1 MTHHQVTFGDADQHF
16 YEPVDAFTRFLEPE
30 FRHAIR
36 WVQQDSRQLLL
47 VGDRLFRMIPN
58 PTFDPIAKPGAL
70 ADYFRGKNATG
81 ADTKALVG
89 DLEPIRPEYRD
100 RDRRLVALDAQGVRT
115 AFLLPTLA
123 LGIEELLTHDPAGLH
138 GVFRAFNR
146 WLDEDWGFARDDR
159 IMSPAVMTLIDP
171 EAAEKDLNWAIKK
184 GARAVVMRPGPVM
197 GPGGG
202 RSPGDPVYD
211 RFWAIA
217 AEARVVVAYHAADS
231 GYARYGA
238 DWGEGRWF
246 QGYKDSPF
254 TEILSLHIERPI
266 FDTMAALI
274 GHGVFDRHPELRVA
288 TVELGSGWVPELLRR
303 LSLSYGKVP
312 RQFGRDPVEAFR
324 SHVWVTPFQEDHVE
338 DLVQLLGVDHVLFG
352 SDWPHPEGMHEP
364 KAFLDDIAH
373 LSMPQQR
380 RIMGENLFE
389 LLGVA

>member
-1 MTHHQVTFGDADQHF
+1 MTNQDVTFGDADQHF
-16 YEPVDAFTRFLEPE
+16 YEPLDAFTRFLEPE

-36 WVQQDSRQLLL
+36 WVQQDGRQLLL

-89 DLEPIRPEYRD
+89 DLEPIRPEYRN
-100 RDRRLVALDAQGVRT
+100 RDRRLAALDAQGVRT

-123 LGIEELLTHDPAGLH
+123 LGIEELLTHDPVGLH
-138 GVFRAFNR
+138 GVFRSFNR
-146 WLDEDWGFARDDR
+146 WLDEDWGFARDHR

-171 EAAEKDLNWAIKK
+171 EAAEKDLNWAIEK
-184 GARAVVMRPGPVM
+184 GARAVVLRPGPVM
-197 GPGGG
+197 GPNGG

-211 RFWAIA
+211 RFWAMA
-217 AEARVVVAYHAADS
+217 AEAGIVVAYHAADS

-312 RQFGRDPVEAFR
+312 RQFGRDPVAAFR
-324 SHVWVTPFQEDHVE
+324 AHVWVTPFQEDHVE
-338 DLVQLLGVDHVLFG
+338 HLVELLGAEHVLFG

-364 KAFLDDIAH
+364 KAFLEDIAH
-373 LSMPQQR
+373 LSMPQQG

>member
-1 MTHHQVTFGDADQHF
+1 
-16 YEPVDAFTRFLEPE
+16 
-30 FRHAIR
+30 
-36 WVQQDSRQLLL
+36 
-47 VGDRLFRMIPN
+47 
-58 PTFDPIAKPGAL
+58 
-70 ADYFRGKNATG
+70 
-81 ADTKALVG
+81 
-89 DLEPIRPEYRD
+89 
-100 RDRRLVALDAQGVRT
+100 
-115 AFLLPTLA
+115 
-123 LGIEELLTHDPAGLH
+123 
-138 GVFRAFNR
+138 
-146 WLDEDWGFARDDR
+146 
-159 IMSPAVMTLIDP
+159 
-171 EAAEKDLNWAIKK
+171 
-184 GARAVVMRPGPVM
+184 
-197 GPGGG
+197 
-202 RSPGDPVYD
+202 VYD

-266 FDTMAALI
+266 FDIMAALI

-324 SHVWVTPFQEDHVE
+324 AHVWVTPFQEDHVE
-338 DLVQLLGVDHVLFG
+338 DLVQLLGVEHVLFG

-373 LSMPQQR
+373 LSMPQQQ

-389 LLGVA
+389 LLGVACWFGRRAGSPNSDRSPSGRGREPPHDRRAGARHCRPRRTFASACASVL